1 MGRRTCSAC
10 EMTPISDIEK
20 LERLLAEATP
30 GTLEVFQC
38 NSKMWNTTVAYVVAL
53 CNIAPSLIADWKQMR
68 GEIERL
74 TKELDEAY
82 ERVAHV
88 CDISVEQITALDPSS
103 PRINEAQAIAAVIRN
118 LKAKEPKP

>member
-1 MGRRTCSAC
+1 
-10 EMTPISDIEK
+10 MTPISDIEK

-74 TKELDEAY
+74 RRL
-82 ERVAHV
+82 
-88 CDISVEQITALDPSS
+88 
-103 PRINEAQAIAAVIRN
+103 NE
-118 LKAKEPKP
+118 KS